1 MLRGIRKAGQS
12 LVGKIIATTLFVI
25 LIISFAIWGIG
36 DIFRGGP
43 QNSVARVG
51 DTDISLD
58 RYRTA
63 YQAELQRLSR
73 QTGRTLTPEQARLF
87 GIDQQ
92 VLNRLVTEAVF
103 DQRTK
108 ALGLSASDALV
119 VRSITE
125 EPSFRGANGAFDRSL
140 FEQVLRDNSLSEAGF
155 VQEQRQTVTRTHLAE
170 AIAGNLPVPVAM
182 REAVQRF
189 SAERRSASYLILPA
203 AAAGEIPAPTQ
214 EQLQAFYSER
224 RGAFSAPEYR
234 ALNVI
239 AIDPASLAKP
249 DAVSDADAR
258 QRYEQV
264 KSRFGTPER
273 RTVQQIVFPSEA
285 EAEAAAKR
293 IQEGTPFETVAAER
307 NIAPQ
312 DLELGTFTKS
322 ELLDPLVADAAFT
335 LEPGAVSGPVQG
347 RFGTVLVRV
356 TAVQPEA
363 VRPFEE
369 VAGDVRREI
378 AVERARSE
386 VSTVHDQIEDMRA
399 SARPL
404 AEIAKEKNV
413 PLVEV
418 PALSRQGV
426 DKAGNPVANLPEREA
441 LLNAAFTS
449 DVGVDNEAL
458 RTRAGGYVWFD
469 VTNIEPSR
477 ERPLD
482 EVRADVERQWRE
494 AEVSRR
500 LEERARALVD
510 RLNAGEAI
518 EAVAG
523 EAGAEAKTAT
533 ELARRQPKDDLGVE
547 AVNRIFATPVGKAGS
562 APASADSRA
571 VFKVAAATVPP
582 LATTTQEAQ
591 RLEDQL
597 RIALGDDLLAQYIA
611 EAQKEITVTTNPQ
624 ALRQVVGGEI

>member
-1 MLRGIRKAGQS
+1 MLRGIRKAGNS
-12 LVGKIIATTLFVI
+12 LVGRIIATALFVI

-43 QNSVARVG
+43 QNTVARVG
-51 DTDISLD
+51 DTEITVD
-58 RYRTA
+58 RFRTA
-63 YQAELQRLSR
+63 YQTELQRLSR
-73 QTGRTLTPEQARLF
+73 QTGRTLTPDQARLF
-87 GIDQQ
+87 GVDQQ

-119 VRSITE
+119 IRSITE
-125 EPSFRGANGAFDRSL
+125 EQAFRGANGAFDRSL
-140 FEQVLRDNSLSEAGF
+140 FEQVLRDNNLSEAGF

-170 AIAGNLPVPVAM
+170 AIAGNVPVPLAM
-182 REAVQRF
+182 REAIHRF
-189 SAERRSASYLILPA
+189 STERRGASYLVLPA
-203 AAAGEIPAPTQ
+203 TAAGEIPAPTQ
-214 EQLQAFYSER
+214 EQLQTFYNDR
-224 RGAFSAPEYR
+224 RGSFSAPEYR

-239 AIDPASLAKP
+239 AIDPTSLAKP
-249 DAVSDADAR
+249 EAVADADAR

-285 EAEAAAKR
+285 EAEAAFKR
-293 IQEGTPFETVAAER
+293 IQEGTPFEALAAER

-322 ELLDPLVADAAFT
+322 ELLDPLVADAAFAQQQ
-335 LEPGAVSGPVQG
+335 GAVSGPVQG

-356 TAVQPEA
+356 TAIQPES

-369 VAGDVRREI
+369 VVGEIRREV

-386 VSTVHDQIEDMRA
+386 VNNVHDQIEDMRA

-418 PALSRQGV
+418 PAVNRQGV
-426 DKAGNPVANLPEREA
+426 DKAGNPIANLPEREA
-441 LLNAAFTS
+441 LLNAAFAS

-458 RTRAGGYVWFD
+458 RTRSGGYVWFD

-518 EAVAG
+518 EAVAS
-523 EAGAEAKTAT
+523 EAGAPAKTAT
-533 ELARRQPKDDLGVE
+533 DLARRQPKDDLAVE
-547 AVNRIFATPVGKAGS
+547 AVNGIFATAVGKAGS
-562 APASADSRA
+562 AQAGPDSRA
-571 VFKVAAATVPP
+571 VFKVTAATVPP
-582 LATTTQEAQ
+582 FTTSTQEAQ

-611 EAQKEITVTTNPQ
+611 EAQKAMTVTINPQ
-624 ALRQVVGGEI
+624 ALRQVVGG